1 MRADRIGAA
10 DETARAALFRHL
22 AEQRLEAAYRLA
34 CAILGNPAE
43 AQDATHDAFVQAW
56 RKWST
61 LRDPG
66 SVDAWFDRIVVNT
79 CRNRLKRAGRWQTA
93 DLTDEV
99 AAATGDPMGQVLD
112 RDLLS
117 AALKSLSP
125 EHQVVVALRYYRDL
139 TTSQIAEELGLRHG
153 TVRSRLHY
161 ATQRLHAAL
170 GSHDESGTI
179 R

>member
-1 MRADRIGAA
+1 
-10 DETARAALFRHL
+10 
-22 AEQRLEAAYRLA
+22 
-34 CAILGNPAE
+34 
-43 AQDATHDAFVQAW
+43 
-56 RKWST
+56 
-61 LRDPG
+61 
-66 SVDAWFDRIVVNT
+66 
-79 CRNRLKRAGRWQTA
+79 
-93 DLTDEV
+93 
-99 AAATGDPMGQVLD
+99 MGQVLD

-117 AALKSLSP
+117 AAMKSLSP